1 MRKGINSPTGLIRMS
16 EHEHRLE
23 ILRIGKMLHE
33 KGLIA
38 ATDGNISVRLNE
50 GSILSTPTC
59 ISKGM
64 MSLEDLVVVD
74 MHGRRLCGFRDVSSE
89 IAMHI
94 TIYRM
99 RPDVGA
105 IVHAHPP
112 TATGF
117 AACGLALDQALISEV
132 LLSLGG
138 VPLARYATPGTSELS
153 EALEPFIPDHD
164 AVLMANHGVVTYGAD
179 LMQAYLNMETVEH
192 FAKIALVVKQLGCE
206 RPLAADQVSRLL
218 EMRRSIQHYKSEQR
232 ARTRA

>member
-1 MRKGINSPTGLIRMS
+1 MS
-16 EHEHRLE
+16 DHESRLE
-23 ILRIGKMLHE
+23 ILRFGKLLHE
-33 KGLIA
+33 GGLTA

-50 GSILSTPTC
+50 ASVLITPTC

-64 MSLEDLVVVD
+64 MSTEDLLVVD
-74 MHGRRLCGFRDVSSE
+74 MHGRKISGYRDVTSE
-89 IAMHI
+89 IGMHM

-99 RPDVGA
+99 RPDVHA

-132 LLSLGG
+132 LLSLGS

-164 AVLMANHGVVTYGAD
+164 AVLMANHGVVTYACD
-179 LMQAYLNMETVEH
+179 LMQAYMNMETVEH
-192 FAKIALVVKQLGCE
+192 FAKIALVVRQLGCE
-206 RPLAADQVSRLL
+206 HPLGADQVNKLH
-218 EMRRSIQHYKSEQR
+218 EMRQRIQHYKSELRSR
-232 ARTRA
+232 A

>member
-1 MRKGINSPTGLIRMS
+1 MS
-16 EHEHRLE
+16 EHESRLE
-23 ILRIGKMLHE
+23 ILRFGKMLHE
-33 KGLIA
+33 RGLIA
-38 ATDGNISVRLNE
+38 ATDGNISARLHD
-50 GSILSTPTC
+50 GAILITPTC

-64 MSLEDLVVVD
+64 MSSEDLLVVD
-74 MHGRRLCGFRDVSSE
+74 MNGRRVSGFRDVTSE
-89 IAMHI
+89 IGMHM
-94 TIYRM
+94 TVYRM
-99 RPDVGA
+99 RPDINA

-153 EALEPFIPDHD
+153 ESLEPFIPDHD
-164 AVLMANHGVVTYGAD
+164 AVLMANHGVVTYGCD

-206 RPLAADQVSRLL
+206 HPLAADQVTKLL
-218 EMRRSIQHYKSEQR
+218 EMRQRIQTYKSEQR
-232 ARTRA
+232 TRSRA

>member
-1 MRKGINSPTGLIRMS
+1 MMS
-16 EHEHRLE
+16 EHESRRE
-23 ILRIGKMLHE
+23 ILRIGKLLHDR
-33 KGLIA
+33 GLIA
-38 ATDGNISVRLNE
+38 ATDGNISVRLSE
-50 GSILSTPTC
+50 HSVLITPTC

-64 MSLEDLVVVD
+64 MATEDLVVVD
-74 MHGRRLCGFRDVSSE
+74 MHGRRLSGFRDVSSE
-89 IAMHI
+89 IAMHM

-99 RPDVGA
+99 RPDIFAV
-105 IVHAHPP
+105 VHAHPP

-132 LLSLGG
+132 LLSLGD

-192 FAKIALVVKQLGCE
+192 FAKIALVVKQLGCGH
-206 RPLAADQVSRLL
+206 PLGTDQVNRLL
-218 EMRRSIQHYKSEQR
+218 EIRRSIQNYKSEQR
-232 ARTRA
+232 TRTRA

>member
-1 MRKGINSPTGLIRMS
+1 MS
-16 EHEHRLE
+16 EHESRLE
-23 ILRIGKMLHE
+23 ILRFGKMLHE
-33 KGLIA
+33 RGLIA
-38 ATDGNISVRLNE
+38 ATDGNISVRLHENAVL
-50 GSILSTPTC
+50 ITPTC

-64 MSLEDLVVVD
+64 MSTEDLLVVD
-74 MHGRRLCGFRDVSSE
+74 MSGRRIAGFRDVSSE
-89 IAMHI
+89 VAMHL

-99 RPDVGA
+99 RADIHAV
-105 IVHAHPP
+105 VHAHPP

-179 LMQAYLNMETVEH
+179 LTQAYLNMETVEH

-206 RPLAADQVSRLL
+206 HPLAAEQVNKLL
-218 EMRRSIQHYKSEQR
+218 EMRQRIQTYKSEQR
-232 ARTRA
+232 TRSRA